1 MVDLGFDNPDDP
13 ATDSTGGAEM
23 SVDQAL
29 SRTYLRLME
38 GFRPGPDWWQYAL
51 ETVPGTLEVVVFDY
65 PVLVSILTDE
75 QVARYGHERL
85 CAAGLANLAREEPDV
100 EVIGAVHCLT
110 GSVHTASTALVLPAM
125 IARASGE
132 TEFPNGVLV
141 SMPERS
147 VLLYHVLRDESMHD
161 AIESMVA
168 MTGGAFDDGHK
179 PISRHLYWWNRGE
192 FSAITRYG
200 EDDTVEIHVDGEF
213 ADAFHRV
220 TDIPVGRG

>member
-13 ATDSTGGAEM
+13 ALDSTGM
-23 SVDQAL
+23 SEDEAL

-65 PVLVSILTDE
+65 PELLTVLTDE

-85 CAAGLANLAREEPDV
+85 CAAGLANLAREEPDFGA
-100 EVIGAVHCLT
+100 IGPVYCLT
-110 GSVHTASTALVLPAM
+110 GSVHTASTALVLPDM

-141 SMPERS
+141 SVPERS
-147 VLLYHVLRDESMHD
+147 TLLYHVLRDESMHD

-168 MTGGAFDDGHK
+168 MTTSAFDDGHK
-179 PISRHLYWWNRGE
+179 PISKHLYWWNRGE
-192 FSAITRYG
+192 FTAITRFG
-200 EDDTVEIHVDGEF
+200 EGDTVEIHIDGEF
-213 ADAFHRV
+213 AEAFYRV
-220 TDIPVGRG
+220 TDTPVGQG